1 MSDSAFTPSID
12 PQILKA
18 ELIKLVNGEP
28 SQIEIIGVVHKS
40 DADESGVCMF
50 TQEMT
55 YQGQTLIL
63 TYLLNPLLESSTLTI
78 QSIRPSHAHTA

>member
-1 MSDSAFTPSID
+1 MSDSAFTPSIN
-12 PQILKA
+12 PEEIFTQ
-18 ELIKLVNGEP
+18 LVNLLQGKP
-28 SQIEIIGVVHKS
+28 SQLQIIGVVNKS

-63 TYLLNPLLESSTLTI
+63 TYLLNPLLKPSTLKI